1 MDRAQCPELLYSM
14 EIVYRVRDGQIA
26 ERWEFLEDLE
36 GHDRFWMKIGWVRGR

>member
-1 MDRAQCPELLYSM
+1 MDRVRCPELLYSM
-14 EIVYRVRDGQIA
+14 EIVSRVRDGQIA